1 MNAYNEPGI
10 VWMMYGNCPHFMDKG
25 LTLTEVKPFKI
36 TATQWWSEFEFT
48 CARIQSQSSFHNI
61 HIQVIMEYSLAQGCK
76 YHSPQVK
83 FNKMYEIQ

>member
-1 MNAYNEPGI
+1 MNAHNELGI
-10 VWMMYGNCPHFMDKG
+10 VWMIYGNCPHFIDDG
-25 LTLTEVKPFKI
+25 LILTEVKPFKI

-48 CARIQSQSSFHNI
+48 LPESNPKVHFT
-61 HIQVIMEYSLAQGCK
+61 IQVIMEYSLAEGCK